1 MLKDPS
7 EKYQAFPQIPIQNR
21 QWPNK
26 TLKKAPRWLSTD
38 LRDGN
43 QSLIDPMSSEEKWVY
58 FQVLVECGFKEI
70 EVAFP
75 SASQTDFDFV
85 RRLIETPGAVPD
97 DVYIQVLAPCREELI
112 RRTVESV
119 RGAKNAIIH
128 IYNAISPCFLEVV
141 FNANQK
147 QTVELAERSTKLVR
161 ELTKDS
167 KDPEIQKTNWLFE
180 YSPEVFSDTNTDF
193 ALEVCEAVKAAWEPT
208 VEAPIVFNLPATVEM
223 CTPNIY
229 ADQIEYF
236 STHISEREKINI
248 SLHTHNDRGCAVA
261 ASELGQMAGADRVE
275 GCLFGNGER
284 TGNVDIVT
292 LALNLYTQ
300 GVTPNLD
307 FSDLKS
313 IIKTCCECNKIP
325 IHPRHP
331 YAGDLVFTAFSGS
344 HQDAIK
350 KGFKHQESKK
360 YWDVPYLPIDP
371 ADLGATY
378 EAVIRVNSQSG
389 KGGVAYI
396 VERDLKFDLPRNL
409 QIAFSRVVQA
419 EAERIGKELAPAE
432 IVNLFQVAYGLNEGE
447 RLFDLKQY
455 SISDVPHAE
464 EPVSKQFTGSIFKVG
479 HKNYSVT
486 GLGNGPLS
494 SLLDG
499 MAKEFAFDAEIKSYN
514 QQSIGK
520 GNKTLAVCFVEVRR
534 TDDVAEGSIWGVAMH
549 HDTTT
554 AGLQAVLNAVGGTIE
569 HGTKQEAGNQQVR
582 AVKLNHSQALTTAI
596 DQFQR
601 IGERFLLIL
610 NNLLSIVITTGI
622 V

>member
-1 MLKDPS
+1 MPMLKDPS
-7 EKYQAFPQIPIQNR
+7 QKYQAFPQIPIKNR
-21 QWPNK
+21 QWPDRVIQ
-26 TLKKAPRWLSTD
+26 KAPRWLSTD

-43 QSLIDPMSSEEKWVY
+43 QSLIDPMTGDEKWVY

-97 DVYIQVLAPCREELI
+97 DVYVQVLAPCREELI

-128 IYNAISPCFLEVV
+128 IYNATSPCFREVV
-141 FNANQK
+141 FNADQQ
-147 QTVELAERSTKLVR
+147 QTLALAERCTALVR
-161 ELTKDS
+161 SLTKDS
-167 KDPEIQKTNWLFE
+167 ADPEIRKTNWLFE
-180 YSPEVFSDTNTDF
+180 YSPEVFSDTEPVF
-193 ALEVCEAVKAAWEPT
+193 ALEVCEAVKAAWEPST
-208 VEAPIVFNLPATVEM
+208 TSPIIFNLPATVEM
-223 CTPNIY
+223 STPNIY
-229 ADQIEYF
+229 ADQIEFF
-236 STHISEREKINI
+236 STHISEREKVHI
-248 SLHTHNDRGCAVA
+248 SLHPHNDRGCAVA

-300 GVTPNLD
+300 GVSPNLE

-350 KGFKHQESKK
+350 KGFKHQEGKRFWK
-360 YWDVPYLPIDP
+360 VPYLPIDP
-371 ADLGATY
+371 ADLGANY

-396 VERDLKFDLPRNL
+396 VERDLKFELPRNL

-419 EAERIGKELAPAE
+419 EAERIGKELGPAD
-432 IVNLFQVAYGLNEGE
+432 IVHLFQVAYGLIEE
-447 RLFDLKQY
+447 EKAFTLKHY
-455 SISDVPHAE
+455 SVSEVPGAE
-464 EPVSKQFTGSIFKVG
+464 EAVSRQFTGTVAKTGDPDYI
-479 HKNYSVT
+479 VT

-499 MAKEFAFDAEIKSYN
+499 MAKQFSFDAEIKSYN

-520 GNKTLAVCFVEVRR
+520 GNKTTAVCFVELKR
-534 TDDVAEGSIWGVAMH
+534 TDDVSEGSIWGVAMD
-549 HDTTT
+549 HDTTA
-554 AGLQAVLNAVGGTIE
+554 AGLQAVLNAVGGTIQ
-569 HGTKQEAGNQQVR
+569 HGTKQQSGNNKV
-582 AVKLNHSQALTTAI
+582 S
-596 DQFQR
+596 
-601 IGERFLLIL
+601 
-610 NNLLSIVITTGI
+610 LSMSSPSNQDANR
-622 V
+622 

>member
-1 MLKDPS
+1 MPMLKNPS
-7 EKYQAFPQIPIQNR
+7 EKYQAFPQIPIKNR
-21 QWPNK
+21 QWPDK
-26 TLKKAPRWLSTD
+26 TITKAPRWLSTD

-43 QSLIDPMSSEEKWVY
+43 QSLIDPMNGEEKWVY

-97 DVYIQVLAPCREELI
+97 DVYVQVLAPCREELI

-128 IYNAISPCFLEVV
+128 IYNATSPCFREVV
-141 FNANQK
+141 FNADQK
-147 QTVELAERSTKLVR
+147 QTLALAERCTKLVR
-161 ELTKDS
+161 ELTKGS
-167 KDPEIQKTNWLFE
+167 KDPEMQKTNWLFE
-180 YSPEVFSDTNTDF
+180 YSPEVFSDTEPEF
-193 ALEVCEAVKAAWEPT
+193 AVEVCEAVKAAWAPT
-208 VEAPIVFNLPATVEM
+208 EKEPIVFNLPATVEM

-236 STHISEREKINI
+236 STHITEREKINI
-248 SLHTHNDRGCAVA
+248 SLHPHNDRGCAVA
-261 ASELGQMAGADRVE
+261 ATELGQMAGADRVE

-350 KGFKHQESKK
+350 KGFKHQEGKQFWK
-360 YWDVPYLPIDP
+360 VPYLPIDP
-371 ADLGATY
+371 ADLGANY

-396 VERDLKFDLPRNL
+396 VERDLKFEVPRNL

-419 EAERIGKELAPAE
+419 EAEKVGKELSPAE
-432 IVNLFQVAYGLNEGE
+432 IVHLFQVAYGLLEEE
-447 RLFDLKQY
+447 RVFDLKHY
-455 SISDVPHAE
+455 AITEVSGAE
-464 EPVSKQFTGSIFKVG
+464 EQVSKKFSGVVEKIG
-479 HKNYSVT
+479 DRAYDIT

-499 MAKEFAFDAEIKSYN
+499 LAKEFSFDGEIKTYN

-520 GNKTLAVCFVEVRR
+520 GNKTTAVCFVEVKR
-534 TDDVAEGSIWGVAMH
+534 TDEVAEGSIWGVATN
-549 HDTTT
+549 HDTTA
-554 AGLQAVLNAVGGTIE
+554 AGLQAVMNAVGGTIE
-569 HGTKQEAGNQQVR
+569 RGTKQQSGNSKVIQ
-582 AVKLNHSQALTTAI
+582 
-596 DQFQR
+596 
-601 IGERFLLIL
+601 
-610 NNLLSIVITTGI
+610 LSSLPS
-622 V
+622 

>member
-1 MLKDPS
+1 MLKNPS
-7 EKYQAFPQIPIQNR
+7 DKYRPFPQIPIKNR
-21 QWPNK
+21 QWPSK
-26 TLKKAPRWLSTD
+26 TLTKPPRWLSTD

-43 QSLIDPMSSEEKWVY
+43 QSLIDPMSGDEKWVY

-128 IYNAISPCFLEVV
+128 IYNATSPCFREVV
-141 FNANQK
+141 FSNTK
-147 QTVELAERSTKLVR
+147 EQTVALATRCTKLVR

-167 KDPEIQKTNWLFE
+167 KDAEIQKTNWLFE
-180 YSPEVFSDTNTDF
+180 YSPEVFSDTEPDF
-193 ALEVCEAVKAAWEPT
+193 ALQVCESVKAAWGPT
-208 VEAPIVFNLPATVEM
+208 EEQPIIFNLPATVEM
-223 CTPNIY
+223 CTPNVY
-229 ADQIEYF
+229 ADQIEHF
-236 STHISEREKINI
+236 STRISEREKINI
-248 SLHTHNDRGCAVA
+248 SLHPHNDRGTAVA

-284 TGNVDIVT
+284 TGNVDLVT

-300 GVTPNLD
+300 GVSPNLD
-307 FSDLKS
+307 FSDLKG

-331 YAGDLVFTAFSGS
+331 YSGELVFTAFSGS

-350 KGFKHQESKK
+350 KGFKHQEGNK
-360 YWDVPYLPIDP
+360 YWNVPYMPIDP

-389 KGGVAYI
+389 KGGVSYI
-396 VERDLKFDLPRNL
+396 VERDLKLDLPRNL

-419 EAERIGKELAPAE
+419 EAEKLGKELSPAE
-432 IVNLFQVAYGLNEGE
+432 IVHLFKVAYGLLEDE
-447 RLFDLKQY
+447 KVFKLKHY
-455 SISDVPHAE
+455 SVSEVDGAE
-464 EPVSKQFTGSIFKVG
+464 EPVSKRFKGIIERLGDKEYTITGF
-479 HKNYSVT
+479 
-486 GLGNGPLS
+486 GNGPLS

-499 MAKEFAFDAEIKSYN
+499 MVQQFETDGSIKTYN
-514 QQSIGK
+514 QQSIGSGSNTK
-520 GNKTLAVCFVEVRR
+520 AACFVEIKR
-534 TDDVAEGSIWGVAMH
+534 TDAAGEPSIWGVAID
-549 HDTTT
+549 HDTTA
-554 AGLQAVLNAVGGTIE
+554 AGLQAVLNAVGCDVGKV
-569 HGTKQEAGNQQVR
+569 GAAPTKQQEGNAKISSR
-582 AVKLNHSQALTTAI
+582 
-596 DQFQR
+596 
-601 IGERFLLIL
+601 E
-610 NNLLSIVITTGI
+610 
-622 V
+622 